1 MSVKHFPSFSHSEGR
16 VQIKDS
22 MSQMISISSSVDNG
36 PEHSFKPVLFSSSG
50 VGGSLRTEQI
60 KKKNVSERRKALW
73 KVSKTEENE
82 DGWTHIKCISMCLR
96 VWCAKITLEDLEQDL
111 LWVWPTEMKTD
122 VSGQVNA
129 LALWSMFCKISH
141 CSSQHRAQWC
151 AQQCLAAASLIKVK
165 PLVYLLQ
172 EQCHCFLASEKWDV
186 HVVTI

>member
-1 MSVKHFPSFSHSEGR
+1 MSVKHFPSFAHSEGR

-22 MSQMISISSSVDNG
+22 MSQMISISSSVDND

-50 VGGSLRTEQI
+50 VGWSLRTEQI
-60 KKKNVSERRKALW
+60 RKHVRKKKSTLKSVKNWGKGGRLNSY
-73 KVSKTEENE
+73 KVHQHVFESVMCQDHTWRSWTGSPLSLAHRNE
-82 DGWTHIKCISMCLR
+82 DRCKWAGKR
-96 VWCAKITLEDLEQDL
+96 
-111 LWVWPTEMKTD
+111 
-122 VSGQVNA
+122 SGS
-129 LALWSMFCKISH
+129 LIPMFCKISH